1 MQGIVNYPMFLL
13 AGILLNITPGADT
26 IYILSRSVAGGR
38 SAGIL
43 STFGV
48 STGILVHT
56 TLAALGL
63 SVVLRESL
71 FLFSLVKYT
80 GAAYLVFLG
89 ARSLLQK
96 KGEMFGLDRPGRQEA
111 SRWKLYFS
119 GVLTNVL
126 NPKVALF
133 FLAFLPQFIN
143 PALPRP
149 GSSFFLLGLTFT
161 FTGTLWCLF
170 IAVVASRVSR
180 LLRESP
186 SFSILLEKMAG
197 AVFLALGVRVAL
209 SKS

>member
-1 MQGIVNYPMFLL
+1 MQGIVNYPVFLL

-63 SVVLRESL
+63 SVVLSESL
-71 FLFSLVKYT
+71 FLFSLVKYA

-89 ARSLLQK
+89 ARTLLQS
-96 KGEMFGLDRPGRQEA
+96 KGDMFALDPSGRNDA
-111 SRWKLYFS
+111 SRWTLYLS

-143 PALPRP
+143 PGFPRP
-149 GSSFFLLGLTFT
+149 GLSFFLLGLTFT

-170 IAVVASRVSR
+170 LSVVASRVSR

-186 SFSILLEKMAG
+186 SFSILLEKIAG
-197 AVFLALGVRVAL
+197 AVFLILGVRVAL
-209 SKS
+209 SNR